1 MMEASA
7 ASSDTAASQGT
18 RGQVGRQTFDM
29 ARELIK
35 EGKKPTEAFAAVAER
50 TGRSAAT
57 VATAYY
63 RIARTIPGGAGVK
76 QRSRSG
82 RQGAAA
88 KPRAT
93 RGAAK
98 GAGRSTRASSADG
111 TTTELVRQLV
121 DAATALAAHVE
132 RLERE
137 NAEYRTITAALDRL
151 KR

>member
-1 MMEASA
+1 MEASA
-7 ASSDTAASQGT
+7 TSGSTSGT

-35 EGKKPTEAFAAVAER
+35 EGKQPTEAFAAVAER

-63 RIARTIPGGAGVK
+63 RIARTMPGGAGVK

-82 RQGAAA
+82 RAAPAATARKARATTKGGA
-88 KPRAT
+88 RAT
-93 RGAAK
+93 RA
-98 GAGRSTRASSADG
+98 ASS
-111 TTTELVRQLV
+111 TTSDLVRQLV
-121 DAATALAAHVE
+121 DAATALSAHVE

-151 KR
+151 KRN

>member
-1 MMEASA
+1 MEASA
-7 ASSDTAASQGT
+7 ASGSASTPGT

-35 EGKKPTEAFAAVAER
+35 QGKKPTEAFAAVAER

-63 RIARTIPGGAGVK
+63 RIARTMPGGAGVK
-76 QRSRSG
+76 QRARSG
-82 RQGAAA
+82 RSGSPKTRAV
-88 KPRAT
+88 RAT
-93 RGAAK
+93 AKSGA
-98 GAGRSTRASSADG
+98 RSARASAGSS
-111 TTTELVRQLV
+111 TTSDLVRQLV
-121 DAATALAAHVE
+121 DAATALSTHVE

-151 KR
+151 KRP

>member
-7 ASSDTAASQGT
+7 ASDSTPNTGT

-35 EGKKPTEAFAAVAER
+35 DGKKPTEAFAAVAER

-63 RIARTIPGGAGVK
+63 RIARTMPGGAGVK
-76 QRSRSG
+76 QRARSG
-82 RQGAAA
+82 RATTAKTRAARTTAKSGA
-88 KPRAT
+88 
-93 RGAAK
+93 
-98 GAGRSTRASSADG
+98 RSTRAASGSS
-111 TTTELVRQLV
+111 TTSDLVRQLV
-121 DAATALAAHVE
+121 DAASALSAHVE

-151 KR
+151 KRN

>member
-1 MMEASA
+1 MEASA
-7 ASSDTAASQGT
+7 ASDSAATPGT

-29 ARELIK
+29 ARELIQG
-35 EGKKPTEAFAAVAER
+35 GKKPTEAFAAVAER

-63 RIARTIPGGAGVK
+63 RIARTMPGGAGVK

-82 RQGAAA
+82 RSGGAA
-88 KPRAT
+88 KTRAT
-93 RGAAK
+93 RATTKPG
-98 GAGRSTRASSADG
+98 TRAARAASGDS
-111 TTTELVRQLV
+111 TTAELVRQLV
-121 DAATALAAHVE
+121 DAASALSAHVE

-151 KR
+151 GRN

>member
-1 MMEASA
+1 MEASA
-7 ASSDTAASQGT
+7 TSGSTSGT

-63 RIARTIPGGAGVK
+63 RIARTMPGGAGVK

-82 RQGAAA
+82 RAAPAATARKARATTKGGA
-88 KPRAT
+88 RAT
-93 RGAAK
+93 RA
-98 GAGRSTRASSADG
+98 ASS
-111 TTTELVRQLV
+111 TTSDLVRQLV
-121 DAATALAAHVE
+121 DAATALSAHVE

-151 KR
+151 KRN

>member
-7 ASSDTAASQGT
+7 ASDATPGT
-18 RGQVGRQTFDM
+18 RGQIGRQTFDM
-29 ARELIK
+29 ARELIG
-35 EGKKPTEAFAAVAER
+35 EGKKPTEAFTIVAER

-82 RQGAAA
+82 
-88 KPRAT
+88 
-93 RGAAK
+93 GAAK
-98 GAGRSTRASSADG
+98 VATTRAARAPKAAATRSTRRSSPSVSS
-111 TTTELVRQLV
+111 TSQLVQQLV
-121 DAATALAAHVE
+121 DAAAALSEHVE
-132 RLERE
+132 NLERE

-151 KR
+151 KRN

>member
-1 MMEASA
+1 MEASA
-7 ASSDTAASQGT
+7 ASGSASTPGT

-35 EGKKPTEAFAAVAER
+35 QGKKPTEAFAAVAER

-63 RIARTIPGGAGVK
+63 RIARTMPGGAGVK
-76 QRSRSG
+76 QRARSG
-82 RQGAAA
+82 RSGSSPKTRAV
-88 KPRAT
+88 RAT
-93 RGAAK
+93 AK
-98 GAGRSTRASSADG
+98 SGTRSTRASAGSS
-111 TTTELVRQLV
+111 TTSDLVRQLV
-121 DAATALAAHVE
+121 DAATALSAHVE

-151 KR
+151 KRN

>member
-1 MMEASA
+1 MEASA
-7 ASSDTAASQGT
+7 TSGSAPGT

-63 RIARTIPGGAGVK
+63 RIARTMPGGAGVK

-82 RQGAAA
+82 RAAPAA
-88 KPRAT
+88 KT
-93 RGAAK
+93 RKARTTAK
-98 GAGRSTRASSADG
+98 AGTRTTRAASS
-111 TTTELVRQLV
+111 TTSDLVRQLV
-121 DAATALAAHVE
+121 DAATALSAHVE

-151 KR
+151 KRN